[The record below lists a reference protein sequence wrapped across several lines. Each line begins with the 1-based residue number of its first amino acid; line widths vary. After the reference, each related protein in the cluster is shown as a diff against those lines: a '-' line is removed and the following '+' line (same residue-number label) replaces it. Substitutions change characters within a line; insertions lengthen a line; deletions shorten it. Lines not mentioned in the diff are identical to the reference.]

1 MILKCDVKFKGVYSI
16 EHKRETKIILS
27 AKKCLN

>member
-1 MILKCDVKFKGVYSI
+1 MILKCNIVFMDIYGI

>member
-1 MILKCDVKFKGVYSI
+1 MILKCDVNFIGVYSI
-16 EHKRETKIILS
+16 EHKRETKNILI